1 MFENILVIC
10 AGNICRSPYAAGRLQ
25 RLMPSHTVHSAGLLT
40 EKSGLVGA
48 SASPEGQAIARSL
61 GIDLTDHQAQQ
72 INPAMVD
79 ACDLI
84 LAMNQNQIDMLSR
97 MFPKAR
103 HKTMLFGHW
112 IGISQIDDPYQ
123 KSSAIFQQVYAVLD
137 RAAKAWSDK
146 IGQ

>member
-25 RLMPSHTVHSAGLLT
+25 CLIPSHTVHSAGLLT
-40 EKSGLVGA
+40 ENSGLIGA
-48 SASPEGQAIARSL
+48 SAAPEAQAIAHSL
-61 GIDLTDHQAQQ
+61 GIDLTAHQARQ
-72 INPAMVD
+72 INTAMVD
-79 ACDLI
+79 GCDLI

-112 IGISQIDDPYQ
+112 IGVSQIDDPYQ
-123 KSSAIFQQVYAVLD
+123 KSSAVFQQVYAVLD
-137 RAAKAWSDK
+137 RAAQAWADK
-146 IGQ
+146 LGQ